1 METIGTACAAKTGGT
16 HTEPINVPRHA
27 KDSSRGKIKHG
38 EKGNEVA
45 SIRILG
51 TNYRVATTELTRA
64 DMESAG
70 ALQLARWIDYAGFEL
85 ELAQRR
91 GAWEIAEEIIKQ
103 IKQMRAQQAI
113 NQAAFSREK
122 SLMLGVI

>member
-1 METIGTACAAKTGGT
+1 M
-16 HTEPINVPRHA
+16 
-27 KDSSRGKIKHG
+27 
-38 EKGNEVA
+38 A

-64 DMESAG
+64 DMERAG
-70 ALQLARWIDYAGFEL
+70 AMQLARWIDYAGFEL

-91 GAWEIAEEIIKQ
+91 GAFEIADEIAEV

-113 NQAAFSREK
+113 NTASASIANGC
-122 SLMLGVI
+122 LCGLI

>member
-1 METIGTACAAKTGGT
+1 MKTA
-16 HTEPINVPRHA
+16 RHA
-27 KDSSRGKIKHG
+27 KDSSRLKIKHR

-64 DMESAG
+64 DMENAG
-70 ALQLARWIDYAGFEL
+70 ALELARWIDYAGFEK
-85 ELAQRR
+85 ELAERR
-91 GAWEIAEEIIKQ
+91 GAWEIADDIAEVIM
-103 IKQMRAQQAI
+103 QMRAQQAI
-113 NQAAFSREK
+113 NQAAYSREK